1 MAKMRV
7 KTTGG
12 RRAAKYVQTRRE
24 LLAML
29 ENLKI
34 EVGFPDGYIM
44 PLAIAHEYGARD
56 KSGKSVLPQRPA
68 YRSARPEM
76 RRAWRRQCKAIMR
89 AVSKPRASRSTV
101 LAMVRSAVREQRDIL
116 VKSYE
121 TFHGVPLSERQEARK
136 RNTPGEGKQLV
147 GHEGPKL
154 VEHIEARESDGRKID
169 D

>member
-1 MAKMRV
+1 
-7 KTTGG
+7 
-12 RRAAKYVQTRRE
+12 
-24 LLAML
+24 ML
-29 ENLKI
+29 EGLKL

-44 PLAIAHEYGARD
+44 PLAIAHEFGARD
-56 KSGKSVLPQRPA
+56 KSGKSVLPERPA
-68 YRSARPEM
+68 FRGARKVM
-76 RRAWRRQCKAIMR
+76 ATAWRMQCKRIMR
-89 AVSKPRASRSTV
+89 EVSKPRASRSAV
-101 LAMVRSAVREQRDIL
+101 LSMVRSAVREQRDIL

-154 VEHIEARESDGRKID
+154 VEHIEARESGGRKID